1 MSDPVSFPVDHPCRG
16 ATPDAVDHSSLSID
30 TDVPDD
36 DKTRADRR
44 EVNQAAYATALRMA
58 PGESER
64 NRFQM
69 PAIRISDGSQCVLVV
84 IQRTSSWSLYGA
96 DGVHVSD
103 NSMTI
108 LARLILTRTETDST
122 V

>member
-1 MSDPVSFPVDHPCRG
+1 M
-16 ATPDAVDHSSLSID
+16 

-36 DKTRADRR
+36 DNTRADRR
-44 EVNQAAYATALRMA
+44 EVKQAYGTALRMA
-58 PGESER
+58 AGEPER

-69 PAIRISDGSQCVLVV
+69 PAIRTSDGSQCVLVV

-96 DGVHVSD
+96 GPDGVHVSD

-108 LARLILTRTETDST
+108 LARLILTRTKTDPT
-122 V
+122 I